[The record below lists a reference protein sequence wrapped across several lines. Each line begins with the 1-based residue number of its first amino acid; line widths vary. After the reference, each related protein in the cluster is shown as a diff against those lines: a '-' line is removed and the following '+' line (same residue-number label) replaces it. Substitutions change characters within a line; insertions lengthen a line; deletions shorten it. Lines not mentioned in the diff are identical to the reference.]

1 MTNTDYQSDTIKD
14 VTPEPLG
21 ARRIVVLISGSGS
34 NLQALIDAQSHDRLG
49 GGEIVAVI
57 SNIADA
63 YGLKRAHEA
72 GIEAVALPHREYDS
86 REAYDGALIKVIE
99 RHEPDLIVLAGFMR
113 ILTPR
118 FVQRFLGRMLNIH
131 PSLLPAYQGL
141 NTHARALADR
151 VASHGCSVHFV
162 TEELDGGPV
171 VLQAELL
178 VTSDDTAE
186 TLQEKVRAREH
197 LIYPIAVQ
205 WFWKVGCSSAPK
217 VPRWMAIYCRNTACG
232 SPTPTQ
238 RKSLMKTLMK
248 SSTKSLRARLVSS
261 P

>member
-1 MTNTDYQSDTIKD
+1 MSGTDYPSDTITD
-14 VTPEPLG
+14 MSPEPVG
-21 ARRIVVLISGSGS
+21 ARRVVVLISGSGS
-34 NLQALIDAQSHDRLG
+34 NLQALIDAQTHDRL

-57 SNIADA
+57 SNEHDA

-86 REAYDGALIKVIE
+86 RDAYDGALIKVIE

-141 NTHARALADR
+141 NTHARALADG

-171 VLQAELL
+171 VLQAELA
-178 VTSDDTAE
+178 VTADDTVE
-186 TLQEKVRAREH
+186 TLKEKVHAREH

-205 WFWKVGCSSAPK
+205 WCLEGRLQF
-217 VPRWMAIYCRNTACG
+217 
-232 SPTPTQ
+232 SPEGAKMDGHLLPPHGMCL
-238 RKSLMKTLMK
+238 SHEDAAEELDED
-248 SSTKSLRARLVSS
+248 AEE
-261 P
+261 